1 MHFCE
6 GDQSPDWV
14 FSKPEE
20 SSIDEGPVISTL
32 QGSWLSYDADGVPT
46 NRNKGYQA
54 RVFEDGYHPHV
65 LLLVEDLTEED

>member
-6 GDQSPDWV
+6 GDQSLDWV
-14 FSKPEE
+14 FGKPKEA
-20 SSIDEGPVISTL
+20 SVDEGPVISTL
-32 QGSWLSYDADGVPT
+32 QVSRLSYDADSVPT
-46 NRNKGYQA
+46 NCHKGYQA

>member
-1 MHFCE
+1 
-6 GDQSPDWV
+6 
-14 FSKPEE
+14 
-20 SSIDEGPVISTL
+20 
-32 QGSWLSYDADGVPT
+32 LSYDADGVPT

>member
-1 MHFCE
+1 MHFYE

-14 FSKPEE
+14 FGKPKEG
-20 SSIDEGPVISTL
+20 SVDEGPVISTL
-32 QGSWLSYDADGVPT
+32 QGSRLSYDADGVPT
-46 NRNKGYQA
+46 TRNKSYQA